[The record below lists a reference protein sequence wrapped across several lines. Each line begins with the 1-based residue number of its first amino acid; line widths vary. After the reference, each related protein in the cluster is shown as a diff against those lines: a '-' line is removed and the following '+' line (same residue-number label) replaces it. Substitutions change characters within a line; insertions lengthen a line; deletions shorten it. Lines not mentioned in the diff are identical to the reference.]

1 MGVVACTLG
10 IAVDFDETAIG
21 ILSVSSADPFA
32 DDLAFGAFANV
43 DHLGA
48 GVGLLMV
55 AGQCNRVEF
64 TG

>member
-1 MGVVACTLG
+1 MVACALCV
-10 IAVDFDETAIG
+10 AVDFDETTVG
-21 ILSVSSADPFA
+21 VLSMSSADPFA
-32 DDLAFGAFANV
+32 DNFAFGAFANV

-55 AGQCNRVEF
+55 AGQCDGVEF

>member
-1 MGVVACTLG
+1 M
-10 IAVDFDETAIG
+10 
-21 ILSVSSADPFA
+21 SSADPFA
-32 DDLAFGAFANV
+32 DNFAFGAFANV

-55 AGQCNRVEF
+55 AGQCDGVEF